1 MGETRRRGVADS
13 VPHRAV
19 RVPGEQQQGLCGV
32 GGTYRPTARGSAP
45 VHVVVDQRDDMLA
58 VGEPPESLYL
68 EVGFTQLL
76 DALAQQ
82 VLHCIEP
89 AAAAAVFCQVYCAE
103 ASLGDLLQD
112 EHLLVSHLGSGIH
125 LHGPLADKCN
135 MLVWEVSR
143 TDLDKV
149 DAKLNRA
156 FFATLAASVIETSN
170 KSALRDS
177 VADMADFVL
186 ENPMSIRKFIVRFFN
201 EATIFIFLVNCRNL
215 KVLSVQ
221 DSIKALQ
228 AGPAS

>member
-1 MGETRRRGVADS
+1 VTFRTTRWRAEPAAARGVNLW
-13 VPHRAV
+13 VPF
-19 RVPGEQQQGLCGV
+19 Q
-32 GGTYRPTARGSAP
+32 
-45 VHVVVDQRDDMLA
+45 VVVDQGDVILA
-58 VGEPPESLYL
+58 VAESPESLHL

-82 VLHCIEP
+82 VLHRIEL
-89 AAAAAVFCQVYCAE
+89 AAAVFRQVYCAE
-103 ASLGDLLQD
+103 TSLSDLLQD

-125 LHGPLADKCN
+125 LHGPFADKCN

-177 VADMADFVL
+177 AADMADFVL

-201 EATIFIFLVNCRNL
+201 EAMI
-215 KVLSVQ
+215 Q
-221 DSIKALQ
+221 DPDYLYFSCQL
-228 AGPAS
+228 

>member
-1 MGETRRRGVADS
+1 MGACPSSSRPGRLILTVAES
-13 VPHRAV
+13 
-19 RVPGEQQQGLCGV
+19 
-32 GGTYRPTARGSAP
+32 
-45 VHVVVDQRDDMLA
+45 
-58 VGEPPESLYL
+58 PESLHL

-82 VLHCIEP
+82 VLHRIEL
-89 AAAAAVFCQVYCAE
+89 AAAVFRQVYCAE
-103 ASLGDLLQD
+103 TSLSDLLQD
-112 EHLLVSHLGSGIH
+112 EHLLVSHLGGGIH

-143 TDLDKV
+143 IDLDKV